1 MHNLVSARDLVRLL
15 HSLGGEPEL
24 LALLERNAFR
34 VDLAAGLPP
43 GTRIA
48 FKNGWVPGARH
59 SVGLVHPQ
67 DCPPY
72 LIAVCYTGPL
82 ASGEDRTDPAAR
94 LLARVSAAVW
104 RRRHELAAREPTREL
119 PREPTR
125 ELAAVRPPAARLRAA
140 GGTAVSTAG
149 RARGRRRGCR
159 P

>member
-1 MHNLVSARDLVRLL
+1 M
-15 HSLGGEPEL
+15 

-59 SVGLVHPQ
+59 SVGLVHPE

-104 RRRHELAAREPTREL
+104 E
-119 PREPTR
+119 
-125 ELAAVRPPAARLRAA
+125 
-140 GGTAVSTAG
+140 
-149 RARGRRRGCR
+149 RRGQISGEIGGEIG
-159 P
+159 